1 MKNDLSLLRGN
12 QFWMNMVPEEN
23 ELLEIF
29 HERFVHFS
37 KTDGLYLLS
46 L

>member
-12 QFWMNMVPEEN
+12 QFWLNMVPEEK
-23 ELLEIF
+23 ELLEFF
-29 HERFVHFS
+29 HERFAHFS
-37 KTDGLYLLS
+37 KTDGMYLPS